1 MLSTFFS
8 ELKILESSLVLVTL
22 YMRNLD
28 MLKCLLWYG
37 IVWSS
42 FNLIAFPMTLS
53 HEKVWSRVWD
63 CRSFFGIVG
72 LFLVNLE
79 ASTRFGFWEIT
90 GAPCTVTLGAAAV
103 TTIYI
108 APLEMS
114 ASISVR
120 GWMKWFFFLFNCLY
134 SMQIIGKSQRA
145 QS

>member
-1 MLSTFFS
+1 MMSTFFS

-22 YMRNLD
+22 YVRNLD

-53 HEKVWSRVWD
+53 REKVWSRVRD
-63 CRSFFGIVG
+63 CRSFFGQSGSKYKVWI
-72 LFLVNLE
+72 L
-79 ASTRFGFWEIT
+79 RDHW
-90 GAPCTVTLGAAAV
+90 CTVYCNSGSCCCNNNLYCSFGNV
-103 TTIYI
+103 CIDFCQR
-108 APLEMS
+108 LDEM
-114 ASISVR
+114 V
-120 GWMKWFFFLFNCLY
+120 FFLFNCLY